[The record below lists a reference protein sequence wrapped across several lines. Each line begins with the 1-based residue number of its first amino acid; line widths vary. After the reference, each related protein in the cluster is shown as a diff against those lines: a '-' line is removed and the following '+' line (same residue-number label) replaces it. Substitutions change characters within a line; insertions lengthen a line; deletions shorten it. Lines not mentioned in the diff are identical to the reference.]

1 MIWSHDQGLI
11 LKRTDYLGERDW
23 RTDDCYKLIF
33 SPFGKGLYQTPQGD
47 VSIEQEG
54 FLLFNPCHKHKQLSA
69 AKEKFL
75 VEIRPELLQEAVTER
90 SATRSQVEFATL
102 SYKHP
107 HLNQWA
113 HFVRDFFFYQKGEGA
128 DLFLDH
134 SLTQLAVLLMEYG
147 PGSHQ
152 VEWPV
157 VHGREPVHR
166 AMNAMRESYSEA
178 WSLDAMAAV
187 AHMNKYQFSHAF
199 KKETGFSP
207 YSWLQVYRLFRSQSS
222 LMNKEDSVLS
232 IALEHGFSSMTTYN
246 HLFKR
251 IYQKTPT
258 QFREFYK
265 MNRR

>member
-1 MIWSHDQGLI
+1 MIWNHDQGLI
-11 LKRTDYLGERDW
+11 LKRTDFLGERAW
-23 RTDDCYKLIF
+23 RMDDCYKLIF
-33 SPFGKGLYQTPQGD
+33 SPYGKGLYQTPQGD
-47 VSIEQEG
+47 VSIEKEG
-54 FLLFNPCHKHKQLSA
+54 FLLFNPGHKHKQLQA
-69 AKEKFL
+69 TKEKFL
-75 VEIRPELLQEAVTER
+75 VEIRPELLMEAGMQR
-90 SATRSQVEFATL
+90 AATRSPVEFATL

-113 HFVRDFFFYQKGEGA
+113 HFVRDFFFYQKGEGV

-134 SLTQLAVLLMEYG
+134 SLMQLAVLLMEYG

-152 VEWPV
+152 AEWPD
-157 VHGREPVHR
+157 VHGEEPVHR
-166 AMNAMRESYSEA
+166 AMNAMKESYREA

-187 AHMNKYQFSHAF
+187 ARMNKYQFSHAF

-222 LMNKEDSVLS
+222 LMDTEDSILS
-232 IALEHGFSSMTTYN
+232 IAFDHGFSSMTTYN

-251 IYQKTPT
+251 IYQKTPS